1 MEAFGTLQTLLILVL
16 SVLALG
22 VEIFALVDALRQR
35 KDAFIAAGKLTKPI
49 WLAILGVA
57 TAFGFI
63 YLRPS
68 FAPFPLLQI
77 VSFVAAAVYLADVR
91 PAVRGMTG
99 GGRGSNG
106 PYGPW

>member
-1 MEAFGTLQTLLILVL
+1 MEAFGALQTLLILAL
-16 SVLALG
+16 SVMALG

-35 KDAFIAAGKLTKPI
+35 KDAFVAAGKLTKPI

-57 TAFGFI
+57 TAFGVI
-63 YLRPS
+63 YLTPS

-99 GGRGSNG
+99 GGRGNNG